1 MRLRQNL
8 RHRDGRRG
16 CRKADRLACAQDG
29 GLDPDPQAPRMG
41 HGVAGYFLKEEG
53 NGSGAGKQV
62 VSVGPRSA
70 GGPRDRPAQL
80 PAKAICLNAPYP
92 EPSLPSGIR
101 CMPPPPLTRRFGPG
115 GAGPSSVFC
124 AIRSAM
130 LPMVLRTDFCTGVET
145 LSAGS
150 AGVSGESPA
159 PVRSARQVTG
169 DGTVRRCKAVAQLH
183 AVFLAA
189 GDKARKPARLSPT
202 SPPAPAGKGPGS

>member
-80 PAKAICLNAPYP
+80 PAKAICLNASYP

-101 CMPPPPLTRRFGPG
+101 CMPPPADKAFRPWRRRAVLGILRDQVGHAAHGAAHGLLHGGRDAFGRKCWRVWREP
-115 GAGPSSVFC
+115 
-124 AIRSAM
+124 
-130 LPMVLRTDFCTGVET
+130 
-145 LSAGS
+145 SAGQKRAS
-150 AGVSGESPA
+150 GDRGWHCAALQGGSPVACSVS
-159 PVRSARQVTG
+159 RSW
-169 DGTVRRCKAVAQLH
+169 
-183 AVFLAA
+183 
-189 GDKARKPARLSPT
+189 
-202 SPPAPAGKGPGS
+202 